1 MALTSPERRPHDGAL
16 AASRLFRRDGLYRTS
31 TPDRGV
37 VRGAIIHAMNAQ
49 TIDQEFEKL
58 QAEFQDVAKAVRE
71 LATKLQ
77 SAQKAG
83 DANAGEW
90 LGDLETIAKEVDDEQ
105 TQSKVILLALHS
117 FITEAAQASS
127 AAEKP
132 ELFAP
137 GQDPFPEGQSAPQQQ
152 GPQRRHGLFGGM
164 MGGGGGGYMGGGFGQ
179 AMEMGMGMQLGAD
192 LIGSIFR

>member
-1 MALTSPERRPHDGAL
+1 
-16 AASRLFRRDGLYRTS
+16 
-31 TPDRGV
+31 
-37 VRGAIIHAMNAQ
+37 MNAQ

-58 QAEFQDVAKAVRE
+58 QAEFQDVATAVRE

-127 AAEKP
+127 ADEKP

-164 MGGGGGGYMGGGFGQ
+164 MGGMGGGGGYMGGGFGQ

>member
-1 MALTSPERRPHDGAL
+1 MVPA
-16 AASRLFRRDGLYRTS
+16 
-31 TPDRGV
+31 
-37 VRGAIIHAMNAQ
+37 AIIHVMDAQ

-58 QAEFQDVAKAVRE
+58 QVEFQDVANAVRE
-71 LATKLQ
+71 LATKMR
-77 SAQKAG
+77 SAQTAG

-105 TQSKVILLALHS
+105 TQSKVVLLALHS
-117 FITEAAQASS
+117 FITEAAK
-127 AAEKP
+127 AAAAQPAADEKP

-137 GQDPFPEGQSAPQQQ
+137 GQDPFPEGQPAPQQQ
-152 GPQRRHGLFGGM
+152 SSQRRHGLFGGM
-164 MGGGGGGYMGGGFGQ
+164 MGGGGGYMGGGFGQ